1 MIYLDH
7 AATTRVLPS
16 VRMAMLPWLDGEY
29 FGNPST
35 LHSAGRAAKEAIEGA
50 RHDVMR
56 LINADKKEEIIFT
69 SGGTESDNMAIM
81 GMVPYL
87 KRVGKTTVVM
97 SAIEHHAI
105 LNLQKPLVDAGM
117 TVKILPVDQFGRVN
131 VSVLHEYLQVGD
143 VGLVSVML
151 ANNEIGVVQ
160 KMSVISSICHQCD
173 CLVHTDAVQAVGHM
187 VVDVKSLGVDLLSM
201 SGHKF
206 GTVQGIGA
214 LYVKASVM
222 KNISPIIIGGGQE
235 RGMRSGTESVAAI
248 VGLGAAARNTQDYL
262 SEYIRRYAYLKS
274 TFVKAMEDN
283 GCMSRVNSDFDGMC
297 LPNILSITN
306 PGIEAE
312 ALLRLMDADG
322 VCISAASACSAG
334 SLEPSHVLTAIGMSA
349 KDAHCTIRISFGSS
363 NTSDDVETAAL
374 LLAKNIKK
382 LRSMFA

>member
-16 VRMAMLPWLDGEY
+16 VRMAILPWLDGEC

-35 LHSAGRAAKEAIEGA
+35 LHSAGRAAKEAIEEA
-50 RHDVMR
+50 RYDVMR
-56 LINADKKEEIIFT
+56 LINADKKDEIIFT

-81 GMVPYL
+81 GIVPYL
-87 KRVGKTTVVM
+87 KRIGKTTVVM
-97 SAIEHHAI
+97 SAIEHHAV
-105 LNLQKPLVDAGM
+105 LNLQKSLDDAGM

-131 VSVLHEYLQVGD
+131 ISVLQEYLQIGD

-151 ANNEIGVVQ
+151 ANNEIGVIQ
-160 KMSVISSICHQCD
+160 EMSAISYICHQCD

-206 GTVQGIGA
+206 GAVQGIGA

-248 VGLGAAARNTQDYL
+248 VGLGAAARNTQDHL
-262 SEYIRRYAYLKS
+262 SEYIRRYAGLKN

-283 GCMSRVNSDFDGMC
+283 GCISRINSYRDGMC

-306 PGIEAE
+306 HRIEAE

-349 KDAHCTIRISFGSS
+349 KDAHCTIRISFGLS
-363 NTSDDVETAAL
+363 NTINDVETAAL

>member
-16 VRMAMLPWLDGEY
+16 VRMAMSPWLDGEY

-50 RHDVMR
+50 RYDVMR
-56 LINADKKEEIIFT
+56 LINADKKDEIIFT

-81 GMVPYL
+81 GLVPYL
-87 KRVGKTTVVM
+87 KKIGKTTVVV

-105 LNLQKPLVDAGM
+105 LNLQRPLTDAGM
-117 TVKILPVDQFGRVN
+117 TVKILPVDKSGIVN
-131 VSVLHEYLQVGD
+131 VSVLQEYLQGGD

-151 ANNEIGVVQ
+151 ANNEIGVIQ
-160 KMSVISSICHQCD
+160 KMSAVSSICHQFD

-206 GTVQGIGA
+206 GAVQGIGA

-235 RGMRSGTESVAAI
+235 RGLRSGTESVAAI
-248 VGLGAAARNTQDYL
+248 VGLGAAARNTQDHL
-262 SEYIRRYAYLKS
+262 SEYIRRYAGIRKH
-274 TFVKAMEDN
+274 FVKCMEDN
-283 GCMSRVNSDFDGMC
+283 GCITRVNSDLNGMY

-306 PGIEAE
+306 HGIEAE

-363 NTSDDVETAAL
+363 NTIDDAEIAAA

>member
-1 MIYLDH
+1 
-7 AATTRVLPS
+7 
-16 VRMAMLPWLDGEY
+16 
-29 FGNPST
+29 
-35 LHSAGRAAKEAIEGA
+35 
-50 RHDVMR
+50 
-56 LINADKKEEIIFT
+56 
-69 SGGTESDNMAIM
+69 
-81 GMVPYL
+81 
-87 KRVGKTTVVM
+87 
-97 SAIEHHAI
+97 
-105 LNLQKPLVDAGM
+105 
-117 TVKILPVDQFGRVN
+117 
-131 VSVLHEYLQVGD
+131 
-143 VGLVSVML
+143 
-151 ANNEIGVVQ
+151 
-160 KMSVISSICHQCD
+160 
-173 CLVHTDAVQAVGHM
+173 
-187 VVDVKSLGVDLLSM
+187 
-201 SGHKF
+201 
-206 GTVQGIGA
+206 
-214 LYVKASVM
+214 
-222 KNISPIIIGGGQE
+222 
-235 RGMRSGTESVAAI
+235 MRSGTESVAAI